1 MEKLSIEFMGLIL
14 YEPITYLSNI
24 LLAMFS
30 LFWYTRLRREDSG
43 DSMSQSFSRYFL
55 FMALAPLISGQ
66 AHLFDYYIDHNFFHV
81 LGWSNIAVAT
91 YYFKRG
97 SAMDFS
103 LKVKDKLN
111 WIFIVLLIAS
121 ISTYVLYQFF
131 GDIDLDKTTI
141 GVPGFAA
148 VSIFTAISYVGFIV
162 PLNYIKLQ
170 RDKNAG
176 SGLILLGIVLTIGT
190 LVVHSKK
197 FSLSPH
203 LNYNV
208 LAHVILIFCYYL
220 YFLGMRKK
228 IRGYEGID

>member
-14 YEPITYLSNI
+14 YEPITYLSDII
-24 LLAMFS
+24 LAIFS
-30 LFWYTRLRREDSG
+30 LFWYSKLRKEVYE

-55 FMALAPLISGQ
+55 FMGIAPLISGQ

-81 LGWSNIAVAT
+81 IGWSNIAIGT
-91 YYFKRG
+91 YYFQRG
-97 SAMDFS
+97 SAMDYS
-103 LKVKDKLN
+103 LEVKDKLN
-111 WIFIVLLIAS
+111 WMFILLLIAS
-121 ISTYVLYQFF
+121 ISTYFIYQFV
-131 GDIDLDKTTI
+131 GDIDPNKKTV

-148 VSIFTAISYVGFIV
+148 VSIFTAISYIGFIV

-176 SGLILLGIVLTIGT
+176 SGLILLGIVLTVGT

-197 FSLSPH
+197 FSLGPH
-203 LNYNV
+203 VNYNV
-208 LAHVILIFCYYL
+208 IAHVILVFCYYL

-228 IRGYEGID
+228 IRGYEGTD

>member
-1 MEKLSIEFMGLIL
+1 MEKIAIEFMGLRL
-14 YEPITYLSNI
+14 YEPITYLSDI
-24 LLAMFS
+24 LLATFS
-30 LFWYTRLRREDSG
+30 LFWYTRLKKEAAE

-55 FMALAPLISGQ
+55 FMGIAPLVSAQ
-66 AHLFDYYIDHNFFHV
+66 AHLFDFYIDHNFVHV
-81 LGWSNIAVAT
+81 LGWSNIAIGT
-91 YYFKRG
+91 YYFQRG

-103 LKVKDKLN
+103 LEVKDKLN

-121 ISTYVLYQFF
+121 ISTFVTYQLI
-131 GDIDLDKTTI
+131 GDIDPNKSTV

-148 VSIFTAISYVGFIV
+148 VSIYTAISYIGFIV
-162 PLNYIKLQ
+162 PLNYIKFQ

-176 SGLILLGIVLTIGT
+176 SGLILLGIVLSIGT

-197 FSLSPH
+197 FSLGPH

-208 LAHVILIFCYYL
+208 LSHVILVFCYYL